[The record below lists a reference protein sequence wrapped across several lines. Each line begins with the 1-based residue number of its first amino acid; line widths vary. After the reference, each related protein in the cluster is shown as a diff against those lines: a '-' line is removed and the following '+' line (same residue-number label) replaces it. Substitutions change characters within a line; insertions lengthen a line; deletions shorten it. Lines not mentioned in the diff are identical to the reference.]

1 MVMFEN
7 ENLGTRLDN
16 IEQIFVNDE
25 VIPQILKRA
34 GSARKEKGSGGGSLD
49 TLPVSLEKIQAEL
62 HRGAGPSPVSRRSS
76 GDDLRPP
83 ERGGDSANVS
93 RLNTRE

>member
-1 MVMFEN
+1 MVMYEN

-34 GSARKEKGSGGGSLD
+34 GSARTSKGKGKGGSGEED
-49 TLPVSLEKIQAEL
+49 TLVTNLEKIQAEL
-62 HRGAGPSPVSRRSS
+62 TRGPN
-76 GDDLRPP
+76 RPP
-83 ERGGDSANVS
+83 ERGGDSASAS
-93 RLNTRE
+93 RLGTRE